1 MRVLLQIGIIM
12 TICVIGDFISNII
25 PVAFP
30 SSVISMIILFFCFL
44 FRIFKIENFR
54 ESSDFLLKNMAF
66 FFIPAGAGIITV
78 FEILKSSAWQIL
90 VVCVVSTILTFAST
104 AYTVKFVV
112 WLQEKLAKRG
122 KGHA

>member
-1 MRVLLQIGIIM
+1 
-12 TICVIGDFISNII
+12 
-25 PVAFP
+25 
-30 SSVISMIILFFCFL
+30 
-44 FRIFKIENFR
+44 ENFR